1 MTDLLWDH
9 AYLVC
14 GCDMNLLKIF
24 RNVSNKI
31 TPGNGLPTWFLGN
44 KIKGVI
50 LSGNRVKVLPVNAK
64 MVIVKLWLPLSDQ
77 GEEITY
83 CSLKK
88 DSITRAIIKDVGF
101 DMVMGDHTTYII
113 CSVIGINQFHPFAS
127 EIEITCMLY
136 ESCTEILPVIEYMNL
151 QGMNWCNIIMQRPF
165 RHKGTSIRYSE
176 LPIFDDDYK
185 NNLSSLLKVCG
196 WPVV

>member
-1 MTDLLWDH
+1 
-9 AYLVC
+9 
-14 GCDMNLLKIF
+14 MNLLKTF
-24 RNVSNKI
+24 RDVSNKL
-31 TPGNGLPTWFLGN
+31 TPGNDLPAWFLGN

-64 MVIVKLWLPLSDQ
+64 MVIVKLWFPISAQD
-77 GEEITY
+77 EEITY

-88 DSITRAIIKDVGF
+88 STITRAIIKDVGF
-101 DMVMGDHTTYII
+101 DMVKGDCTTYII

-151 QGMNWCNIIMQRPF
+151 QGMNWCNIIMQRPTILL
-165 RHKGTSIRYSE
+165 KGTSIRYSD
-176 LPIFDDDYK
+176 LPIFDDDYE